1 MLAKK
6 IPFTRRK
13 VFTLLYE
20 LMTNLETIVA
30 RAKRK
35 WFVYPWSDIYWWLA
49 NAWDYGPYGVQL
61 KKNIADRRWKCF
73 VTMRDDMIW
82 LDSQILMHP
91 RVREAS
97 GHVAWFNDPLIDDKR
112 SWQRFRADKLIEEV
126 IAEKKL
132 NIENLKDLW
141 VENLIPE
148 SWTFEQMK
156 ACIVKYITSHPEK
169 KKQPVER
176 TDVRTFNMMF
186 FTYQWVIVH
195 EDNKVWMRPETAQ
208 GIFVN
213 FKNVIDTT
221 RMRIPFGIAQ
231 IGKAFRNEIT
241 PGNFLY
247 RTREFEQMEI
257 EYFVENQTETG
268 MEFFKQRKRD
278 SQTFWFEWM
287 KFNPEHMRFRDHEK
301 DELSHYSAWTT
312 DVEYAYPWGWG
323 ELQWIAYRTDF
334 DLRQHQEISQ
344 KNLMYTDPF
353 SGKRYLPHV
362 IEPSFGLSRTVLATM
377 LEFYDEEQLDNG
389 EMRVV
394 IRFPYALA
402 PVKCAVFPLME
413 KDDTMRMQALHI
425 VKNLRMAN
433 IDCEYDG
440 WGNIGKRYRRQD
452 EIGTPW
458 CVTVDHQTLED
469 GTITLRDRDTMQQVR
484 IHQDNILSS
493 IVR

>member
-1 MLAKK
+1 M
-6 IPFTRRK
+6 
-13 VFTLLYE
+13 V
-20 LMTNLETIVA
+20 
-30 RAKRK
+30 
-35 WFVYPWSDIYWWLA
+35 
-49 NAWDYGPYGVQL
+49 
-61 KKNIADRRWKCF
+61 
-73 VTMRDDMIW
+73 W

-97 GHVAWFNDPLIDDKR
+97 WHVAWFNDPLIDDKR
-112 SWQRFRADKLIEEV
+112 SWQRFRADKLIEEL

-132 NIENLKDLW
+132 TLEDLADLG

-148 SWTFEQMK
+148 SWSFSQMK
-156 ACIVKYITSHPEK
+156 ACIVKYCTTHPEK
-169 KKQPVER
+169 KKQPVEW

-186 FTYQWVIVH
+186 FTYQWVIVA
-195 EDNKVWMRPETAQ
+195 EENKVWMRPETAQ

-257 EYFVENQTETG
+257 EYFVENDTALW
-268 MEFFKQRKRD
+268 KKRFEQWKKD

-287 KFNPEHMRFRDHEK
+287 KFNPNHMRFRDHEQ

-312 DVEYAYPWGWG
+312 DVEYAYPRWWW
-323 ELQWIAYRTDF
+323 ELQGIAYRTDF
-334 DLRQHQEISQ
+334 DLRQHQDFAQ
-344 KNLMYTDPF
+344 KNLMYSDPHT
-353 SGKRYLPHV
+353 GKRYLPHV
-362 IEPSFGLSRTVLATM
+362 IEPSFGLSRTVLAAM
-377 LEFYDEEQLDNG
+377 LEFYDEESLENG
-389 EMRVV
+389 DIRVV
-394 IRFPYALA
+394 VRFPYGLA

-413 KDDTMRMQALHI
+413 KEEAMRELAQAIVQTLRRAGVDT
-425 VKNLRMAN
+425 
-433 IDCEYDG
+433 EYDG

-458 CVTVDHQTLED
+458 CVTIDHESLGDWTV
-469 GTITLRDRDTMQQVR
+469 TLRNRDTMEQVR
-484 IHQDNILSS
+484 VSQDDLLS
-493 IVR
+493 IMHKQTDA